1 MAQKIVTEL
10 IDDIDGTVADETVEF
25 SYRGY
30 SYEVDLSSKNIQK
43 LDKALT
49 SFIEHARR
57 TGRTG
62 RQVKAASVTR
72 IPSNSADVRAW
83 AEAEGYEVPARGRI
97 PNALREAYEAAQA
110 S

>member
-10 IDDIDGTVADETVEF
+10 IDDIDGSVADETVEF

-49 SFIEHARR
+49 TFIEHARR
-57 TGRTG
+57 TGRAG
-62 RQVKAASVTR
+62 RQPKATISR

>member
-10 IDDIDGTVADETVEF
+10 IDDIDGSVADETVEF

-62 RQVKAASVTR
+62 RQTKASVSR
-72 IPSNSADVRAW
+72 IPGNSADVRAW

>member
-10 IDDIDGTVADETVEF
+10 IDDIDGSVADETVEF

-62 RQVKAASVTR
+62 RQVKASVSR

>member
-10 IDDIDGTVADETVEF
+10 IDDVDGSVAEETVEF

-30 SYEVDLSSKNIQK
+30 SYEIDLSSKNIQR
-43 LDKALT
+43 LDKALNA
-49 SFIEHARR
+49 FIEHARR

-62 RQVKAASVTR
+62 RQGKATVSR

-83 AEAEGYEVPARGRI
+83 AEAEGYDVPARGRI